1 MDNFDYKK
9 YLAEGRLFEEDNST
23 DYLKLGR
30 TLGTVNNYAFDTDQE
45 YEELGRRYVERGYG
59 GNLQKALDANFG
71 NEPVKSKSSTSGLQ
85 PYTDEIRRDE
95 ADGLTSDIELDGD
108 AKQIFIDDLM
118 KATEGES
125 WDTFYDIADEI
136 MKKYLAEGRLLREAK
151 DNPKAIILAGAPGAG
166 KGYILKGLDLGGI
179 KVMNID
185 DIYINLLKQANVSL
199 DLKNATPEERSQQ
212 AKQMAVANK
221 EFKGNI
227 AATIEGK
234 ESFIL
239 DGTAASYNST
249 VKLKD
254 ELEEAG
260 YDVFMLYVYTD
271 LERSLAQNQNRFEK
285 SGGEDRSLAP
295 AIVMRT
301 WKSVTQNLDKYAD
314 LFGFNFVAV
323 ANTLDD
329 IESISDLESIIKKYL
344 TPFSPKDTIPKS
356 PAQQKRSDD
365 NKAKDAEELKAML
378 NSDFVYDVIK
388 TSVSKEAAQARLKQF
403 LS

>member
-1 MDNFDYKK
+1 MNNFDFKK
-9 YLAEGRLFEEDNST
+9 YLS
-23 DYLKLGR
+23 
-30 TLGTVNNYAFDTDQE
+30 
-45 YEELGRRYVERGYG
+45 
-59 GNLQKALDANFG
+59 
-71 NEPVKSKSSTSGLQ
+71 
-85 PYTDEIRRDE
+85 
-95 ADGLTSDIELDGD
+95 
-108 AKQIFIDDLM
+108 
-118 KATEGES
+118 
-125 WDTFYDIADEI
+125 
-136 MKKYLAEGRLLREAK
+136 EGRLLKEASET
-151 DNPKAIILAGAPGAG
+151 PKAIILAGAPGAG

-179 KVMNID
+179 KVMNVD
-185 DIYINLLKQANVSL
+185 DIYIDLLKKANVSL
-199 DLKNATPEERSQQ
+199 DLKNSTPEERSEQ

-271 LERSLAQNQNRFEK
+271 LERSLSQNQDRFEK

-301 WKSVTQNLDKYAD
+301 WKSVTQNLNKYAD
-314 LFGFNFVAV
+314 LFGNNFVAV

-329 IESISDLESIIKKYL
+329 IESISDLESIVKKYL
-344 TPFSPKDTIPKS
+344 TPFAPKNTKPKT

-378 NSDFVYDVIK
+378 NSDFVYDVIE
-388 TSVSKEAAQARLKQF
+388 TSVSKEEAQMRIAKF
-403 LS
+403 LNS

>member
-1 MDNFDYKK
+1 MNDF
-9 YLAEGRLFEEDNST
+9 
-23 DYLKLGR
+23 
-30 TLGTVNNYAFDTDQE
+30 
-45 YEELGRRYVERGYG
+45 
-59 GNLQKALDANFG
+59 NL
-71 NEPVKSKSSTSGLQ
+71 
-85 PYTDEIRRDE
+85 
-95 ADGLTSDIELDGD
+95 
-108 AKQIFIDDLM
+108 
-118 KATEGES
+118 
-125 WDTFYDIADEI
+125 
-136 MKKYLAEGRLLREAK
+136 KKYLAEGRLLKENK

-179 KVMNID
+179 KVMNVD
-185 DIYINLLKQANVSL
+185 DIYIGLLKKANVSL
-199 DLKNATPEERSQQ
+199 DLKNATPEERSEQ

-271 LERSLAQNQNRFEK
+271 LERSLSQNQDRFEK

-314 LFGFNFVAV
+314 LFGNNFVAV

-329 IESISDLESIIKKYL
+329 IENISDLESIIKKYL
-344 TPFSPKDTIPKS
+344 TPFSPKNTKPKT

-388 TSVSKEAAQARLKQF
+388 TSVSKEAAQMRIKQF
-403 LS
+403 LNG